1 IIHDSLHRSGC
12 NLHDVEPAD
21 RLATIHFGDMA
32 NPNRFQPGEAGL
44 GIHFKMNASDKRRCF
59 GF

>member
-1 IIHDSLHRSGC
+1 
-12 NLHDVEPAD
+12 
-21 RLATIHFGDMA
+21 MA